1 MITLPARIA
10 VAALLA
16 ALAGAGAAQTIYKYE
31 RPDGSVVY
39 SDKPVK
45 GAKLVERFTVAQ
57 APTVQRTPPQAQAPQ
72 PRSEAPA
79 ANPASELEA
88 ADAEVRAAQKALE
101 EAQARRQQG
110 AEPLP
115 GERIANAGG
124 KTSRLTEDYFGR
136 QAQLEQEVKDAN
148 QRLEQAY
155 GRRNQAK

>member
-1 MITLPARIA
+1 MIKLPARLA

-31 RPDGSVVY
+31 RPDGGVVY
-39 SDKPVK
+39 SDHPVK
-45 GAKLVERFTVAQ
+45 GAKLVERFELAQ
-57 APTVQRTPPQAQAPQ
+57 APTVQRTTPQAQAPQ
-72 PRSEAPA
+72 PRSEAPVNRA
-79 ANPASELEA
+79 AELDA

-101 EAQARRQQG
+101 DAQARLQQG
-110 AEPLP
+110 AEPQP

-124 KTSRLTEDYFGR
+124 KSSRLTEDYFGR

-155 GRRNQAK
+155 ERRNQAK